1 MLPFFIQSPPLFQ
14 SISKEALE
22 TSEAGT
28 WHKGQLI
35 AGFSHGLF
43 SDALDRSTSAA
54 LLRQRDVLRIFA
66 IQHSCL
72 NLHCATRFLFV
83 LSQDTKGQLEDFQR
97 HLVGKQNVIVI
108 NPLDSAQQV
117 ESMFLPSSSS
127 EFTPCQYQSGVL

>member
-14 SISKEALE
+14 SSKEALE
-22 TSEAGT
+22 TSGAGMR
-28 WHKGQLI
+28 HKGQLI